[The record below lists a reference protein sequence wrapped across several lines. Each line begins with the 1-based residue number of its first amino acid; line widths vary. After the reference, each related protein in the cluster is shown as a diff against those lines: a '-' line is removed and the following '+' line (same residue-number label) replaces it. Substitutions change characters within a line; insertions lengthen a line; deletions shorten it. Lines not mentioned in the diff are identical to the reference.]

1 MIYVLADKFKR
12 INVIADGMIYV
23 LPDRMIYV
31 LSDGMIYVLAD
42 RGRRE
47 SAGVQIELS
56 IVVSFSLLRPDVI
69 PWLVPRGSGRVD
81 WRGFSGSISGGFQ
94 SSSLLS
100 LLLLLELF

>member
-12 INVIADGMIYV
+12 INVIADGMNYV
-23 LPDRMIYV
+23 LPDKMICV
-31 LSDGMIYVLAD
+31 LPDRMIYVLAD
-42 RGRRE
+42 RGRRK
-47 SAGVQIELS
+47 SACIRIELS
-56 IVVSFSLLRPDVI
+56 IVVGFSFLRPDVV

-81 WRGFSGSISGGFQ
+81 WRGFSSSISGGFQ